1 MEELFYSS
9 GKIYVVIG
17 VVTIILIGI
26 FAYLFWIDRKVSRME
41 KELSMKQMQE
51 PSLQDK
57 KDKSSK

>member
-17 VVTIILIGI
+17 VATIILSGI

-41 KELSMKQMQE
+41 KEL
-51 PSLQDK
+51 
-57 KDKSSK
+57 KDKNSK

>member
-17 VVTIILIGI
+17 VVAIILSGI

-41 KELSMKQMQE
+41 KEL
-51 PSLQDK
+51 
-57 KDKSSK
+57 KDKTSK

>member
-17 VVTIILIGI
+17 VVTFILTGI

-41 KELSMKQMQE
+41 KQI
-51 PSLQDK
+51 QDK
-57 KDKSSK
+57 NNK

>member
-17 VVTIILIGI
+17 VAAIILTGI
-26 FAYLFWIDRKVSRME
+26 FAYLFWMDRKVSRME
-41 KELSMKQMQE
+41 KEL
-51 PSLQDK
+51 